1 MQDLPT
7 CACVDSAELSLDR
20 PVWTSDVA
28 PRPLG
33 GVWVS
38 AVTVISD
45 TSPENNES
53 MFVKMWKYSPSGC
66 WLIKGASG
74 FIND

>member
-7 CACVDSAELSLDR
+7 CACVNSAELSLDR
-20 PVWTSDVA
+20 PVWTGDVA
-28 PRPLG
+28 PRLLG

-45 TSPENNES
+45 TSTENNES
-53 MFVKMWKYSPSGC
+53 MFVTDVAIQAC
-66 WLIKGASG
+66 RLLA
-74 FIND
+74 D